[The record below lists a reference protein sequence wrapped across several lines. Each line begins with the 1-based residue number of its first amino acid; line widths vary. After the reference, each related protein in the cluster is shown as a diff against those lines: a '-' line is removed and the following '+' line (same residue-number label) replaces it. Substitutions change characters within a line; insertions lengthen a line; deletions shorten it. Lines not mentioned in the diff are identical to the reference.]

1 MTPFIS
7 ILKYEKIMLLEIK
20 IVICMEL
27 EVTGRRHKNWG
38 DRMIYILNGMQ
49 TT

>member
-1 MTPFIS
+1 MISKRYKIPFIS

-27 EVTGRRHKNWG
+27 GSNWKETQELG
-38 DRMIYILNGMQ
+38 
-49 TT
+49 